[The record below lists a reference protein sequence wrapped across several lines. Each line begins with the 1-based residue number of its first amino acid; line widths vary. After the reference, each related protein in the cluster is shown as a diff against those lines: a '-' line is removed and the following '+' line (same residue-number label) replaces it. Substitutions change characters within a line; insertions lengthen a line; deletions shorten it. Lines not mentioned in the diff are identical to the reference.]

1 MMQKNPG
8 LAAVLSLLF
17 SGLGQIYNGQIFK
30 GIILTVLQIVNVILM
45 FVLIGFLT
53 YFIVSVYG
61 IYNAYKTAERINA
74 GIVTLE
80 DNPS

>member
-1 MMQKNPG
+1 MQKTPG
-8 LAAVLSLLF
+8 LAAVLSFLF
-17 SGLGQIYNGQIFK
+17 SGLGQIYNGQIFR
-30 GIILTVLQIVNVILM
+30 GIILAVLQIVNVILM

-61 IYNAYKTAERINA
+61 IYSAYKTAERINA